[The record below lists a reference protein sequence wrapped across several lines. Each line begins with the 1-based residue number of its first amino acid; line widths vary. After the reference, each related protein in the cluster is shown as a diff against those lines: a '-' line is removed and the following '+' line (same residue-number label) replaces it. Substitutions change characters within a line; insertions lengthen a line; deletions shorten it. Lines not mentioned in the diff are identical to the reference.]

1 MAQPKWKSKTKR
13 DLIIEVWEHLDCES
27 VGAKEIRR
35 ISDVVRKRFG
45 EGAVESPASIARL
58 LADEGAEL
66 RHAEVLSLDV
76 QVREFDQYGA
86 VFKNVLKFADFEQA
100 AATLKRLE
108 NLRKHFKRKGDIDGL
123 RLVRETA
130 QKGKERALMISR
142 NAAVDQKKRD
152 EKAEIAEWFAVW
164 QRQPEIFA
172 DWVELRQRSKDF
184 RKKFTEPSV

>member
-1 MAQPKWKSKTKR
+1 MTQPKWKSKTKR

-66 RHAEVLSLDV
+66 RHAEVLSLDA

-108 NLRKHFKRKGDIDGL
+108 NLRKHFKRQGDIDGL

-172 DWVELRQRSKDF
+172 DWVELRQRSKEF
-184 RKKFTEPSV
+184 RKKFTEPAV

>member
-35 ISDVVRKRFG
+35 ISDVVRKIFG

-172 DWVELRQRSKDF
+172 DWVELRQRSKEF
-184 RKKFTEPSV
+184 RKKFTEPAV